1 MKSALLIVFL
11 FCLSF
16 LSFSQLNPTLDSL
29 KSEFHRIDSIKTDAE
44 YRANELKARIEK
56 LSPPPLINP
65 WKTGGFMAVNFN
77 QMNFDNWAGGGVNAV
92 SVTTLGNL
100 FFNYKKGK
108 VSWANN
114 IDLAYGMIQNK
125 GQGLRKNEDKI
136 DYLTKFG
143 YTSPV
148 KNVNY
153 AILANFKSQF
163 APSYSYNDKNEKSPM
178 ISKFMS
184 PAFVLASLGIDWKPK
199 PYLSFY
205 ISPATGK
212 FTIVSISDTRIKTA
226 FAVDSNK
233 TVRSEFGALMNIFF
247 QKDVYKNV
255 NWLSRVSLF
264 NNYTDKNTANRK
276 NIDVNFENM
285 ITTKLGKYVTASLF
299 LNWIY
304 DDDILISY
312 DENDA
317 SKKGPRLQFKEVF
330 GVGFSYKLDKKRKK

>member
-1 MKSALLIVFL
+1 MKFTLLIASL
-11 FCLSF
+11 FCLCLITSA
-16 LSFSQLNPTLDSL
+16 QVNPTLDSL
-29 KSEFHRIDSIKTDAE
+29 KSEFHRIDSIKLDAE
-44 YRANELKARIEK
+44 TRANDLKARIEK
-56 LSPPPLINP
+56 LLPPPIIKP

-77 QMNFDNWAGGGVNAV
+77 QMNFNNWAGGGVNAI

-100 FFNYKKGK
+100 SFNYKKDK

-125 GQGLRKNEDKI
+125 GQGTRKNEDKI

-163 APSYSYNDKNEKSPM
+163 APSYSFNDQNERSPM

-184 PAFVLASLGIDWKPK
+184 PAFVLASVGIDWKPK

-212 FTIVSISDTRIKTA
+212 FTFVTVNDNRIKTA
-226 FAVDSNK
+226 FAVDTNK

-285 ITTKLGKYVTASLF
+285 ISTKLGKYITASLF

-304 DDDILISY
+304 DNDIVISY
-312 DENDA
+312 DENDPT
-317 SKKGPRLQFKEVF
+317 KKGPRLQFKEVF
-330 GVGFSYKLDKKRKK
+330 GVGFSYKLQKKRRK